1 MNQGRIAGRGECQV
15 TEHGGNAKLVGAKHK
30 TNANGNK
37 PAEGGLPGETGF
49 KLTQDFTKKFSIIV
63 W

>member
-49 KLTQDFTKKFSIIV
+49 KLTQDFY
-63 W
+63 